1 VQAIAKDVLRHRLVL
16 TYEGLADG
24 VTPDAILDRVMAA
37 VPVPQIDLARG
48 EPGGY
53 GQRPVSNPG
62 VTPPSVLRGG
72 SLRDSVLPANTSSS
86 TTTGAGGARAF
97 EGARALELPPAG
109 EGRR

>member
-1 VQAIAKDVLRHRLVL
+1 
-16 TYEGLADG
+16 
-24 VTPDAILDRVMAA
+24 MAA

-72 SLRDSVLPANTSSS
+72 SLRGSVLPANTSTS
-86 TTTGAGGARAF
+86 TSTSAGGAKAF
-97 EGARALELPPAG
+97 DGPPAG